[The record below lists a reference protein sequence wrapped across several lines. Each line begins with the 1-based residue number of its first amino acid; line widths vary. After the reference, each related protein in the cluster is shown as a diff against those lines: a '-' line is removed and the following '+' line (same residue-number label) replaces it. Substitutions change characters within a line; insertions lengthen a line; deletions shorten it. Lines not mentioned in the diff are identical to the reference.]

1 MASST
6 TITILEARL
15 RLVRIPRGQLHAS
28 MAQILD
34 CWWFRRETDPFFA
47 LCLNQLEV
55 SIFAD
60 SQVVSRTFGEYMD
73 EPTSSSS
80 DDSSS
85 SSEDDEADDLQDAD
99 SACGEDEAALAG
111 TSGITL
117 GQGNFKARR
126 RRDRDRRREERKL
139 EKEEKRRAEEEAGE
153 ESIKVGEAVWVAL
166 EIAFHGD
173 GWESAGL
180 RVHALSR
187 PLAESGI
194 SILFLST
201 YAADFILVPESALV
215 EVTAI
220 LESSGFQFNAADD
233 SDEDE
238 SALADSMASLGG
250 LSRRASQRRQR
261 GESSSTT
268 ASGSGRPRSNG
279 GSLAG
284 SLTLSDRGSIGGSS
298 GKSSTPSTT
307 VSMSR
312 SASASRVASA
322 AQARRPSSSRQS
334 TLATIGA
341 GDTPSPAD
349 PSSHEYT
356 SPTDYST
363 PLPLPPHTSP
373 RPPPAF
379 TPGTSLT
386 LLPDELVCVGL
397 AQGEPSETLWRTKI
411 VTALFYPERV
421 LPRPDE
427 AGEWDGRSQRKSGR
441 RGESRKGRRH
451 EWEKSQGST
460 PTATTHLFPHSPSH
474 SPSPSRSSSLRHSH
488 RPNSHSRPRPAAMSR
503 TSTDQS
509 ASSHATS
516 SSFPSHLAGSVSTS
530 LSGPPVPFV
539 ALTQTAD
546 GTSLTADV
554 RLLRA
559 LFGAEGAAGGQSEE
573 ELVYAVGS
581 GGLRGVWAGEEGES
595 EGEYDVEGADESGYS
610 ESEIEMDGVPR
621 SLSRS
626 RGSRGR
632 GGVRSSESESTSA
645 SEAEDWEHLER
656 EDSAREKRERREK
669 ARQAGEGGRR
679 LLKCLQVDLVAF
691 GLDKHGIVEQIA
703 GILGAVGINCLYQ
716 STYSSANILV
726 SKSDIARAR
735 IALEEHGRE
744 RNMAA

>member
-1 MASST
+1 M
-6 TITILEARL
+6 
-15 RLVRIPRGQLHAS
+15 
-28 MAQILD
+28 
-34 CWWFRRETDPFFA
+34 
-47 LCLNQLEV
+47 
-55 SIFAD
+55 
-60 SQVVSRTFGEYMD
+60 
-73 EPTSSSS
+73 
-80 DDSSS
+80 
-85 SSEDDEADDLQDAD
+85 
-99 SACGEDEAALAG
+99 
-111 TSGITL
+111 
-117 GQGNFKARR
+117 
-126 RRDRDRRREERKL
+126 
-139 EKEEKRRAEEEAGE
+139 
-153 ESIKVGEAVWVAL
+153 
-166 EIAFHGD
+166 
-173 GWESAGL
+173 
-180 RVHALSR
+180 
-187 PLAESGI
+187 
-194 SILFLST
+194 
-201 YAADFILVPESALV
+201 

-268 ASGSGRPRSNG
+268 ASASGRPRSNG

-298 GKSSTPSTT
+298 GKSSASTT

-334 TLATIGA
+334 TLATID
-341 GDTPSPAD
+341 GDNSPSSAD
-349 PSSHEYT
+349 PSSPDYTT
-356 SPTDYST
+356 SPTDYAT
-363 PLPLPPHTSP
+363 PLPLPPHPSP
-373 RPPPAF
+373 RPPPPTF
-379 TPGTSLT
+379 TPGTSLS

-427 AGEWDGRSQRKSGR
+427 AGDWEGTSQRKSSR
-441 RGESRKGRRH
+441 RGESRKGRRQ

-460 PTATTHLFPHSPSH
+460 PTANTHLFPHSPSH

-488 RPNSHSRPRPAAMSR
+488 RPSSQSHPRPAAMSR
-503 TSTDQS
+503 TSTNQS
-509 ASSHATS
+509 SSSHTTS

-530 LSGPPVPFV
+530 LSGPPVPFI

-559 LFGAEGAAGGQSEE
+559 LFSADGTAVGQSEE

-595 EGEYDVEGADESGYS
+595 DGEYDGAEDDYS
-610 ESEIEMDGVPR
+610 ETEIEMDDVPR
-621 SLSRS
+621 SVSRS
-626 RGSRGR
+626 RSSRGR
-632 GGVRSSESESTSA
+632 GAVPSSESESTSA
-645 SEAEDWEHLER
+645 SEAEEWQHLER
-656 EDSAREKRERREK
+656 EDSARERRERREK

-691 GLDKHGIVEQIA
+691 GLGELSRRFISRRVASVLKLTSVSLPALQT
-703 GILGAVGINCLYQ
+703 
-716 STYSSANILV
+716 STVSSSRSLASSALWASTASTSRLIPRPTFSL
-726 SKSDIARAR
+726 ARA
-735 IALEEHGRE
+735 ILPELG
-744 RNMAA
+744 